1 MIDTKELMRGNKVIV
16 GKGSDWEEIA
26 IVDEI
31 FDNAVSL
38 QGREFTTFSTTLD
51 PIPITEELLLK
62 NGFNKE
68 LLIEGNERYDDW
80 VSYKKQIDG
89 YFLDI
94 RHCSNSIERDW
105 YVHIDNDVHCSV
117 GSMDIEYVHQLQNFC
132 TLCGFKFEIEL
143 KI

>member
-1 MIDTKELMRGNKVIV
+1 MIDTNELMRGNKVIV

-31 FDNAVSL
+31 FDIAVSL

-68 LLIEGNERYDDW
+68 LLIEGMENYDDW
-80 VSYKKQIDG
+80 VNYKKQIDG

-105 YVHIDNDVHCSV
+105 YVHIDNDAHCSV

-132 TLCGFKFEIEL
+132 TLCGFEIEL
-143 KI
+143 KV

>member
-38 QGREFTTFSTTLD
+38 QGREFTTYVSLLD

-68 LLIEGNERYDDW
+68 LLIEGMENYDDW
-80 VSYKKQIDG
+80 VRYKKQVNG
-89 YFLDI
+89 CFLDI

-105 YVHIDNDVHCSV
+105 YVHIDNDYRCGV
-117 GSMDIEYVHQLQNFC
+117 GGMDVEYVHQLQNTC
-132 TLCGFKFEIEL
+132 RLAGFEVEI
-143 KI
+143 KV

>member
-31 FDNAVSL
+31 FDIAVSL

-68 LLIEGNERYDDW
+68 LLIEGMENYDDW
-80 VSYKKQIDG
+80 VSYKKEVNG

-105 YVHIDNDVHCSV
+105 YVHIDNDYRCGV
-117 GSMDIEYVHQLQNFC
+117 GGMDVEYVHHLQNFC
-132 TLCGFKFEIEL
+132 TICGFEIEL